1 MKRRPAAK
9 AWYLRIDE
17 SFAGGTGLFALLLA
31 PASLWGNLLP
41 SLAVHRMRMRK
52 RMSPPRRMRIV
63 WFILLFLGLCPLF
76 LGLCPHKPNGLIM
89 RITHHY
95 IYYGKMMKDFSQGLK
110 TRASHCGYLR
120 LGLAGDSIE
129 LEPRIWFRTLSCARD
144 GSKLAPH

>member
-41 SLAVHRMRMRK
+41 SLAVNRMRMRGWYSLYFVLTFQ
-52 RMSPPRRMRIV
+52 RA
-63 WFILLFLGLCPLF
+63 LF

-95 IYYGKMMKDFSQGLK
+95 IYYGKMMKDFSHGLK
-110 TRASHCGYLR
+110 TGASYCGYLR

>member
-1 MKRRPAAK
+1 VVYSFIPWFVSFIPWFVSSQTKRV
-9 AWYLRIDE
+9 
-17 SFAGGTGLFALLLA
+17 
-31 PASLWGNLLP
+31 NN
-41 SLAVHRMRMRK
+41 
-52 RMSPPRRMRIV
+52 
-63 WFILLFLGLCPLF
+63 LF

-95 IYYGKMMKDFSQGLK
+95 IYYGKMMKDFSHGLK
-110 TRASHCGYLR
+110 TGASYCGYLR